1 MLYIISTPIG
11 NLQDITLR
19 AIDTLKSSEYILCE
33 DTRVSKILLD
43 RYNIKN
49 KLISF
54 HKFSEKEKKEKIIND
69 LLQNK
74 DIALISDAGTP
85 LISDPG
91 NDLINSL
98 IKKDIPF
105 TAIPGACS
113 VIDALVLSGFD
124 TTNFQFLGFIPK
136 KDSEK
141 KLFLKKALF
150 YPGTS
155 IFFDSPKRA
164 LNTLKILSSLE
175 PDRRVCILK
184 ELTKKFEKR
193 YLDSANNLKNTLE
206 SSPLKGEVVF
216 LIEKGDISF
225 DIEIDLLIKLL
236 IQNFSLDINEAIKIA
251 SKLKNTPKKEIY
263 KKVKYKN

>member
-19 AIDTLKSSEYILCE
+19 AIETLKSCSYILCE
-33 DTRVSKILLD
+33 DTRVSKILLEK
-43 RYNIKN
+43 YNIKTQ
-49 KLISF
+49 LISF
-54 HKFSEKEKKEKIIND
+54 HKFSEIEKKEKIIND

-74 DIALISDAGTP
+74 NISLISDAGTP

-98 IKKDIPF
+98 IEKNIPF
-105 TAIPGACS
+105 TAIPGPCS
-113 VIDALVLSGFD
+113 VINALVLSGFD
-124 TTNFQFLGFIPK
+124 SQTFQFLGFIPK

-141 KLFLKKALF
+141 KLFFKKVLF

-155 IFFDSPKRA
+155 VFFDSPKRA
-164 LNTLKILSSLE
+164 INTLKILSSLD
-175 PDRRVCILK
+175 PDRKVCILK

-193 YLDSANNLKNTLE
+193 YSDTANNLKNALE
-206 SSPLKGEVVF
+206 NISLKGEIVF
-216 LIEKGDISF
+216 LLEKKDISY

-236 IQNFSLDINEAIKIA
+236 TQNFSLDIKEAIKIA
-251 SKLKNTPKKEIY
+251 SKLKNIPKKDIY